1 MPKGL
6 ITTAVGSYPKPEYV
20 TKARAQVSRGE
31 MSKEELEKLERKA
44 TEHWVRIQEGLDMDI
59 LVDGEM
65 YRGDMATYFAE
76 NMDGFGISGL
86 VRSYGNR
93 YYRKP
98 VARGPVRR
106 PKPITVEWW
115 KWTQG
120 LTDRP
125 VKGMLTGPYTIADWS
140 FDEHYPNKDAFV
152 MDLAQSLHEEAL
164 DLQRAGCKYLQI
176 DEPAASTRPEE
187 MELVS
192 KAMGVVTENL
202 DIVTITHVCYGD
214 FHAVF
219 DQIAGIPVDVL
230 DLEMANS
237 NYDLLEFFRERKPD
251 KILALGVFDVH
262 SHEVESVEEMERG
275 IRKALEIMPPERLW
289 IDPDC
294 GLKTRTEDESLAKM
308 RNMME
313 AVRRVRRDLD
323 LE

>member
-1 MPKGL
+1 MG
-6 ITTAVGSYPKPEYV
+6 
-20 TKARAQVSRGE
+20 
-31 MSKEELEKLERKA
+31 
-44 TEHWVRIQEGLDMDI
+44 
-59 LVDGEM
+59 
-65 YRGDMATYFAE
+65 
-76 NMDGFGISGL
+76 
-86 VRSYGNR
+86 
-93 YYRKP
+93 
-98 VARGPVRR
+98 R
-106 PKPITVEWW
+106 PKPLTVEWW
-115 KWTQG
+115 RWTQG
-120 LTDRP
+120 LTNRP

-152 MDLAQSLHEEAL
+152 MDLARCLHEEAL

-192 KAMGVVTENL
+192 KAMGVVIENL

-251 KILALGVFDVH
+251 KILALGVIDVH
-262 SHEVESVEEMERG
+262 SHEVESVEGMERG

-289 IDPDC
+289 IYPDC
-294 GLKTRTEDESLAKM
+294 GLKTRTEDESLAKI
-308 RNMME
+308 RNVME

-323 LE
+323 LV